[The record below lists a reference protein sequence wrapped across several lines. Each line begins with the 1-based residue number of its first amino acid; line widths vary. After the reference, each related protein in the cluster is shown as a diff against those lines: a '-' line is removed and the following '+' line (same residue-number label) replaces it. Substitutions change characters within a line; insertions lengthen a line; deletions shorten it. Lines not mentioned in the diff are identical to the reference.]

1 MHSILKDLEILGG
14 VQHGCVIYQD
24 QVQASTFPTI
34 LNDNLTGV
42 AKVMTQIFMG
52 VEGMQRNH
60 REIHVELEENL
71 LIGYRL
77 ENGAILALL
86 AEKNINLALIKTA
99 VRSATAK
106 LLATL
111 NERVAVTAESVA
123 TPDPAA
129 TPAEVV
135 QALVIEEPSEE
146 QPVSAAPESIP
157 VPELDVYLEKL
168 KLLLA
173 EQIGP
178 AARVVFGRAQNS
190 WQAAGEPLTGL
201 CDRLAE
207 FIDNEQKRAEFLR
220 RANAS
225 LPKG

>member
-1 MHSILKDLEILGG
+1 MIH
-14 VQHGCVIYQD
+14 QD
-24 QVQASTFPTI
+24 QVQASTFPSI

-60 REIHVELEENL
+60 REIHVELEDNL

-111 NERVAVTAESVA
+111 NESVVSTDSA
-123 TPDPAA
+123 PAA
-129 TPAEVV
+129 APVAAVQGTAGDEPVGGPLSSASEAMPAEV
-135 QALVIEEPSEE
+135 
-146 QPVSAAPESIP
+146 
-157 VPELDVYLEKL
+157 LDVHLEKL

-201 CDRLAE
+201 CIRLAE
-207 FIDNEQKRAEFLR
+207 FIDNKQKRAEFLR

>member
-1 MHSILKDLEILGG
+1 MMQSILEDLEILGG
-14 VQHGCVIYQD
+14 VQHGCVIHQD
-24 QVQASTFPTI
+24 QVRASTFPSI

-42 AKVMTQIFMG
+42 AKVMTQVFMG

-60 REIHVELEENL
+60 REIHVELEDNL

-99 VRSATAK
+99 VRSASAK

-111 NERVAVTAESVA
+111 NDHVAAAEPVADPEPAAASVAVVQKTAADVPEA
-123 TPDPAA
+123 I
-129 TPAEVV
+129 PAE
-135 QALVIEEPSEE
+135 
-146 QPVSAAPESIP
+146 
-157 VPELDVYLEKL
+157 ELDVHMEKL

-173 EQIGP
+173 DQIGP

-190 WQAAGEPLTGL
+190 WQAAGEPLIGL

>member
-1 MHSILKDLEILGG
+1 MQSILKDLEILGG
-14 VQHGCVIYQD
+14 VQHGCVIHQD
-24 QVQASTFPTI
+24 QVRASTFPSI

-52 VEGMQRNH
+52 VEGMQCNH
-60 REIHVELEENL
+60 REIHVELEDNL

-99 VRSATAK
+99 VRSATAE

-111 NERVAVTAESVA
+111 NESIAAADPVAEPVLVEAVQETA
-123 TPDPAA
+123 TNK
-129 TPAEVV
+129 
-135 QALVIEEPSEE
+135 
-146 QPVSAAPESIP
+146 PVSAAPEAIP
-157 VPELDVYLEKL
+157 AQELDVHLEKL

-207 FIDNEQKRAEFLR
+207 FIDNEQKRAEYLR

>member
-1 MHSILKDLEILGG
+1 MQNILKDLEILGG
-14 VQHGCVIYQD
+14 VQHGCVIHQD
-24 QVQASTFPTI
+24 QVQASTFPSI

-99 VRSATAK
+99 VRSATAR

-111 NERVAVTAESVA
+111 NETVAATEPVA
-123 TPDPAA
+123 TPVEA
-129 TPAEVV
+129 V
-135 QALVIEEPSEE
+135 QAAVAEETAEE
-146 QPVSAAPESIP
+146 AVSAAPEAIP
-157 VPELDVYLEKL
+157 SEELDVHLEKL

-201 CDRLAE
+201 V
-207 FIDNEQKRAEFLR
+207 
-220 RANAS
+220 
-225 LPKG
+225 

>member
-1 MHSILKDLEILGG
+1 MQNILKDLEILGG
-14 VQHGCVIYQD
+14 VQHGCVIHQD
-24 QVQASTFPTI
+24 QVQASTFPSI

-60 REIHVELEENL
+60 REIHVELEDNL

-86 AEKNINLALIKTA
+86 ADKSINLALIKTA
-99 VRSATAK
+99 VRSATAR

-111 NERVAVTAESVA
+111 NDSVT
-123 TPDPAA
+123 AA
-129 TPAEVV
+129 TPVEAV
-135 QALVIEEPSEE
+135 QAAAAEKTAEEA
-146 QPVSAAPESIP
+146 VSAAPEAIP
-157 VPELDVYLEKL
+157 SEELDVHMEKL

-201 CDRLAE
+201 CERLAE

>member
-1 MHSILKDLEILGG
+1 MQNILKDLEILGG
-14 VQHGCVIYQD
+14 VQHGCVIHQD
-24 QVQASTFPTI
+24 QVQASTFPSI

-52 VEGMQRNH
+52 VEGVQRNH
-60 REIHVELEENL
+60 REIHVELEDNL

-99 VRSATAK
+99 VRSATAR

-111 NERVAVTAESVA
+111 NESVAATEPVQAAVAEKTAEEA
-123 TPDPAA
+123 
-129 TPAEVV
+129 
-135 QALVIEEPSEE
+135 
-146 QPVSAAPESIP
+146 VSAAPEAISS
-157 VPELDVYLEKL
+157 EKLDVHMEKL

>member
-1 MHSILKDLEILGG
+1 MQSILKDLEILGG
-14 VQHGCVIYQD
+14 VQHGCVIHQD
-24 QVQASTFPTI
+24 RVQASTFPSI
-34 LNDNLTGV
+34 LNENLTGV

-60 REIHVELEENL
+60 REIHVELEDNL

-99 VRSATAK
+99 VRSATAQ

-111 NERVAVTAESVA
+111 NESIAAADPMAE
-123 TPDPAA
+123 P
-129 TPAEVV
+129 
-135 QALVIEEPSEE
+135 ALVAAVQETAADK
-146 QPVSAAPESIP
+146 PVSAAPEAIP
-157 VPELDVYLEKL
+157 AQQLDVHLEKL

-190 WQAAGEPLTGL
+190 WQAAAEPLTSL

>member
-1 MHSILKDLEILGG
+1 MQSILKDLEILGG
-14 VQHGCVIYQD
+14 VQHGCVIHQD
-24 QVQASTFPTI
+24 QVQASTFPSI

-60 REIHVELEENL
+60 REIHVELEDNL

-86 AEKNINLALIKTA
+86 ADKTINLALIKTT

-111 NERVAVTAESVA
+111 NDGVAAAAVAESAPV
-123 TPDPAA
+123 
-129 TPAEVV
+129 EVV
-135 QALVIEEPSEE
+135 RDAISEPAGV
-146 QPVSAAPESIP
+146 PVSAAPEAMP
-157 VPELDVYLEKL
+157 AAELNVHMEKL

>member
-1 MHSILKDLEILGG
+1 MQSILKDLEILGG

-24 QVQASTFPTI
+24 QVRASTFPTI
-34 LNDNLTGV
+34 LNENLTGV

-60 REIHVELEENL
+60 REIHVELEDNL

-86 AEKNINLALIKTA
+86 ADKNINLALIKTA

-111 NERVAVTAESVA
+111 NECVAAEEPA
-123 TPDPAA
+123 TLEPVD
-129 TPAEVV
+129 VV
-135 QALVIEEPSEE
+135 QETSVESPDAEPL
-146 QPVSAAPESIP
+146 SAMPHAISAD
-157 VPELDVYLEKL
+157 ELDVHMEKL

-190 WQAAGEPLTGL
+190 WQVTGEPLTGL